1 MEKERLSDLVAT
13 RIRQDIQEGKY
24 KAGEKI
30 PAEPELMKIYTVGRS
45 SIREAVKSLAI
56 TGTLEVKQGDGT
68 YIRQVGQ
75 DVAMD
80 QRLRNA
86 DFDEINAVRIL
97 LEEEIIRLAAEHR
110 TADDLKVIANHLA
123 DRKQAIMDE
132 NREACTN
139 ADIAFHS
146 AIADASGNAVLAG
159 LYQSFTQTIR
169 TFFAKREIQGIGHFA
184 MSHHL
189 HENLYNAILGKRKKQ
204 ALDIIRYIL
213 NNNY

>member
-1 MEKERLSDLVAT
+1 MEKERLSDRVAAK
-13 RIRQDIQEGKY
+13 IRQDIQEGKY

-30 PAEPELMKIYTVGRS
+30 PAEPELMKIYAVGRS

-68 YIRQVGQ
+68 YIREAGQ
-75 DVAMD
+75 YIAMD

-97 LEEEIIRLAAEHR
+97 LEEEIIRLATEHR
-110 TADDLKVIANHLA
+110 TADDLKTVAKHLA
-123 DRKQAIMDE
+123 DRKQAILDE

-146 AIADASGNAVLAG
+146 AIADASGNGVLAG

-169 TFFAKREIQGIGHFA
+169 TFFAKREVQGIAHFA

-189 HENLYNAILGKRKKQ
+189 HEELYSAILGKRKKQ

>member
-1 MEKERLSDLVAT
+1 MEKERLSDRVAT

-30 PAEPELMKIYTVGRS
+30 PAEPELMKIYAVGRS

-68 YIRQVGQ
+68 YIREAGQ
-75 DVAMD
+75 YVAMD

-110 TADDLKVIANHLA
+110 TADDLKAIARHLA
-123 DRKQAIMDE
+123 DRKQAILDE
-132 NREACTN
+132 NRDACTN
-139 ADIAFHS
+139 ADIAFHL
-146 AIADASGNAVLAG
+146 AIADASGNGVLAG

-169 TFFAKREIQGIGHFA
+169 TFFAKREVQGIGHFA

-189 HENLYNAILGKRKKQ
+189 HEDLYNAILGKRKKQ

>member
-1 MEKERLSDLVAT
+1 MEKERLSDRVAAK
-13 RIRQDIQEGKY
+13 IRQDIQDGKY
-24 KAGEKI
+24 NAGEKI
-30 PAEPELMKIYTVGRS
+30 PAEPELMKIYAVGRS

-68 YIRQVGQ
+68 YIREVGQ
-75 DVAMD
+75 NIAMD

-110 TADDLKVIANHLA
+110 TADDLKAIAQHLA
-123 DRKQAIMDE
+123 DRKQAILDE
-132 NREACTN
+132 NRDACTN
-139 ADIAFHS
+139 ADIAFHL

-169 TFFAKREIQGIGHFA
+169 TFFAKREVQGIAHFA

-189 HENLYNAILGKRKKQ
+189 HEELYSAILGKRKKQ